1 MPNHPITNPANE
13 TSLPPLPL
21 VMSMVSLFLSLVILW
36 MAVHSNIM
44 GRKSED
50 DLNYLYY
57 SSTASIDTAKFQ
69 EIGKRVSEFLNK
81 DAKDSYYAY
90 RFDERQRVVDNYPL
104 LSFVVKLVRASVLP
118 ELAGGQKTYPS
129 VLTQILNISLHTT
142 IALTLL
148 CFTAC
153 LPLVRREW
161 LPGVALGLVVILA
174 MDWYFPWQP
183 PLWILH
189 ARPQGI
195 AEVIERAIHV
205 LLLVFSTAGIASD
218 FPRGNFLVLIV
229 PVFLLRW
236 SSRYSSSYALAAI
249 ATVVHSAMGALLVMC
264 LLATDLLLRREVL
277 RSPAV
282 LATIASVSGLILS
295 RSLIAKTLSIQTD
308 LLTAGLALGAGVVI
322 AALLWYIS
330 MARQPAFVDVLA
342 RRLARHGPILS
353 DFMVIYGMW
362 LVVLPISVFMY
373 FHVGAPQNMWTWGE
387 LPGRFLLM
395 MRGPLLVGTAILF
408 VGILQRLGATW
419 SCAVASVSLVAA
431 CGLLIPA
438 LNLPNV
444 LATTPPA
451 LPKQFAAREQTALQ
465 AEQGKLFEYVEA
477 DVYFAAARSID
488 LGNPF
493 PSGLLTYTSAACR
506 RRYSSC
512 E

>member
-1 MPNHPITNPANE
+1 MA
-13 TSLPPLPL
+13 
-21 VMSMVSLFLSLVILW
+21 SLFVSLVILW
-36 MAVHSNIM
+36 MAVHSSIM
-44 GRKSED
+44 GRQSED

-57 SSTASIDTAKFQ
+57 SSTESIDTAKFQ

-81 DAKDSYYAY
+81 DAMNSYYAY

-104 LSFVVKLVRASVLP
+104 LSFVMRSVRASVLP
-118 ELAGGQKTYPS
+118 ELAGGQKTYPRI
-129 VLTQILNISLHTT
+129 LTQILNVSLHTT

-148 CFTAC
+148 CFAGY

-161 LPGVALGLVVILA
+161 LPSIALGLVLILA

-189 ARPQGI
+189 ARPQGF
-195 AEVIERAIHV
+195 AEVIERAIQV

-236 SSRYSSSYALAAI
+236 SSRYSASYALAAI
-249 ATVVHSAMGALLVMC
+249 ATVVHSAMGALLIMC
-264 LLATDLLLRREVL
+264 LLATDLILRREVL
-277 RSPAV
+277 RSPFV
-282 LATIASVSGLILS
+282 LATIAAVSGLIFS
-295 RSLIAKTLSIQTD
+295 RSLIAKILSIQTD
-308 LLTAGLALGAGVVI
+308 LLSAGIALGAGVMA
-322 AALLWYIS
+322 AALLRYIS
-330 MARQPAFVDVLA
+330 LVRSAASIDVLA

-362 LVVLPISVFMY
+362 LVVLPVSVLMY

-395 MRGPLLVGTAILF
+395 MRGPLIVGITVLF
-408 VGILQRLGATW
+408 VGMLQRRGTIRLGA
-419 SCAVASVSLVAA
+419 VALVALVA
-431 CGLLIPA
+431 GLGLSLHA

-444 LATTPPA
+444 FVTTPIK
-451 LPKQFAAREQTALQ
+451 LPEQFAAREQTVLQ
-465 AEQGKLFEYVEA
+465 AEQGRRFEYVEA

-488 LGNPF
+488 LGKSF
-493 PSGLLTYTSAACR
+493 PYGLLTYTPDACKR
-506 RRYSSC
+506 RQGSC